1 MAVESFKDCA
11 DLINYGNTMKTVAAT
26 AMNSKSSRAHTIFV
40 IRFDK
45 NDGQDLDT
53 TVSEIYF
60 VDLAG
65 RENEKTTQVTGDRLV
80 ELSFINKSL
89 FHLATCIH
97 LLADENAASPRPSM
111 GA

>member
-45 NDGQDLDT
+45 NDGQDLDM

-65 RENEKTTQVTGDRLV
+65 RENEKTTQVKGDRLI
-80 ELSFINKSL
+80 ELGCINKSL
-89 FHLATCIH
+89 FHLSNCIR
-97 LLADENAASPRPSM
+97 LLGGSAGDPPTI
-111 GA
+111 